1 MFTVTDRLCLKH
13 RRSILHV
20 IAFLTTVCVLGVG
33 TAFAADT
40 GENANEWGRMVMG
53 LLGGLA
59 LFLFGMDQLGDG
71 LKAAAGDSMKAILAA
86 FTKNRALA
94 AITGAAV
101 TAVIQSSSI
110 TTVLVV
116 GFVSAGVMTFT
127 QSVGVI
133 MGANVGTTITAQ
145 IVAFKVE
152 EIALGLVAVGFAMLF
167 VGRTD
172 RIRHIGAIVMGLGLI
187 FFGMGVMS
195 EAMHPLRS
203 YPPFVDLMASLDSP
217 LPAILVALVFTALV
231 QSSSATTGIVIVM
244 ASGGLISLETGIAL
258 ALGANVG
265 TCVTAGLA
273 AIGKPVEG
281 QRAAL
286 VHILF
291 NVIGVLAWV
300 LLIPELADL
309 ARAISPA
316 DDKLTGLARISAEA
330 PRQIANANTLFNC
343 INAIVLIGF
352 AGYMTRLVTRL
363 LPDRPVEEKV
373 IIRAEFLDEELL
385 VTPALALQRVRF
397 EIGNLGGLLKDMMEQ
412 FRAALMEGSV
422 EHLQEVRL
430 MDDKVDVLFESI
442 VSYLGK
448 IRKRELSDEE
458 GRNLQNLL
466 QASNNLEAIGDAVSE
481 RLTAV
486 ADSWISQHK
495 TASDTTKLIVRSLYQ
510 TTYNAVVG
518 ATKAVREDDQIEA
531 LAVISAKPEIER
543 LIEEALSHQSQRIAV
558 DEPGHLE
565 TIRLEMDLIHTLRQ
579 IFSLSR
585 RIAKTMVPAAVLV
598 ES

>member
-13 RRSILHV
+13 RRSILHA

-40 GENANEWGRMVMG
+40 GDNANEWGRMVMG

-172 RIRHIGAIVMGLGLI
+172 RIRHIGAIVMGLGLV

-203 YPPFVDLMASLDSP
+203 YPPFVDLMASLDTP

-258 ALGANVG
+258 ALGANIG

-291 NVIGVLAWV
+291 NVIGVLVWV
-300 LLIPELADL
+300 LFIPELADL

-316 DDKLTGLARISAEA
+316 DDELTGLARVSAEA

-343 INAIVLIGF
+343 INAVVLIGF
-352 AGYMTRLVTRL
+352 AGFMTRLVTRL

-412 FRAALMEGSV
+412 FRAGLMEGSV
-422 EHLQEVRL
+422 ERLQEVRL
-430 MDDKVDVLFESI
+430 MDDKIDVLFQSI

-481 RLTAV
+481 RLTTV

-510 TTYNAVVG
+510 TTFNAVVG
-518 ATKAVREDDQIEA
+518 ATKAVREDDQVEA